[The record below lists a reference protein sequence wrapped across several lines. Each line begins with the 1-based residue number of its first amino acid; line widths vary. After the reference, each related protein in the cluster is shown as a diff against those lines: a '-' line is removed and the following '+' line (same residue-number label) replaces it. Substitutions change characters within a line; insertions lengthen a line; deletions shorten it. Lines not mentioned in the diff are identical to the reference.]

1 MAELGVPAVPVL
13 TDHDAPV
20 MARDGTRLRADV
32 YRAAE
37 GGPFPVLLIRNPYGE
52 QLMRAASPV
61 IPAIDAGFA
70 VVVQHCRGTGTSD
83 GEFVTFE
90 NEAADGADAIE
101 WCARQPWC
109 DGSVAMLGPSYL
121 GMVQLAA
128 ATAVP
133 RPAALKGMV
142 LIVTPADYHW
152 GLAYRQ
158 GTDHPRTGLPVHDRP
173 HRDQPGLQGGPP
185 GPGRRGQLELPV
197 LRPEPG

>member
-52 QLMRAASPV
+52 QLVRAASPV

-90 NEAADGADAIE
+90 NEAADGAPRHRVVRQAAVVRRERRDARPVLPRHG
-101 WCARQPWC
+101 AAGRGDRGAPAGGAQ
-109 DGSVAMLGPSYL
+109 GHG
-121 GMVQLAA
+121 A
-128 ATAVP
+128 AT
-133 RPAALKGMV
+133 G
-142 LIVTPADYHW
+142 
-152 GLAYRQ
+152 
-158 GTDHPRTGLPVHDRP
+158 PV
-173 HRDQPGLQGGPP
+173 
-185 GPGRRGQLELPV
+185 
-197 LRPEPG
+197 